1 MPNKKKGFMPYAN
14 ESDTLTIGNDLT
26 IENRLD
32 RISIT
37 GSVELTMDKQ
47 GLQHAYEL
55 KRIIDA
61 SIEVLKYNDL
71 PEKVVITEAEIV
83 DNPF

>member
-1 MPNKKKGFMPYAN
+1 
-14 ESDTLTIGNDLT
+14 
-26 IENRLD
+26 
-32 RISIT
+32 
-37 GSVELTMDKQ
+37 MDKQ

-61 SIEVLKYNDL
+61 SIEVLKYKDL

>member
-61 SIEVLKYNDL
+61 SIEVLKYKDL

>member
-37 GSVELTMDKQ
+37 GSV
-47 GLQHAYEL
+47 
-55 KRIIDA
+55 
-61 SIEVLKYNDL
+61 
-71 PEKVVITEAEIV
+71 
-83 DNPF
+83 